1 MFMAALFTVG
11 KNKKQSLYLSNIMKP
26 IYTIKH
32 YSVFFLISRKKK
44 QNSLLICATWTEINI
59 SF

>member
-44 QNSLLICATWTEINI
+44 NKIAY
-59 SF
+59 